1 MKEFYLLDDNEYYA
15 GTTLR
20 PDDTTDTDTMVSTP
34 PPTGLH
40 KPKYDRAAEKWVEGM
55 TQEEIDSLPPDKL
68 TLEQRIENMQRAL
81 DQMLMGGGANG

>member
-1 MKEFYLLDDNEYYA
+1 MKEFYLIDENGFYK
-15 GTTLR
+15 GTTLL
-20 PDDTTDTDTMVSTP
+20 PDDTPDSDTMVSTP
-34 PPTGLH
+34 LPAGLH
-40 KPKYDRAAEKWVEGM
+40 RYKYDRKTKKWVEGM

>member
-15 GTTLR
+15 GTTLM
-20 PDDTTDTDTMVSTP
+20 PDDTQDTDTMVSTP

-40 KPKYDRAAEKWVEGM
+40 KPKYDRKTKKWVEGM
-55 TQEEIDSLPPDKL
+55 TPEEINLLPDKL